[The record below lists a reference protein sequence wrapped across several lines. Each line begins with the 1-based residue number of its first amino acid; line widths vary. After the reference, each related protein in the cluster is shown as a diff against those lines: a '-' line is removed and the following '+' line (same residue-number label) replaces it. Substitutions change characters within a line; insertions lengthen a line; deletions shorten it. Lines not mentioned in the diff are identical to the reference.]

1 MAVMQLAFSAYKRTA
16 FPEAVTVNCFSEK
29 APTKATEPEALLA
42 RAGLEELAQVGTAPI
57 RAVFQKQG
65 LFGDAALIVAN
76 TAVYT
81 LAPDGASTAYTG
93 TIAGDELVDVDAGL
107 DADYNS
113 VARVA
118 NGSAMYVIT
127 GETVTQEDFPVSGGA
142 GASSVCFHK
151 GYWLGVEAGSDAV
164 YYQIPAAT
172 TWNALQFASAEYAPD
187 KLKAIRSF
195 GELIALLGESSTEMW
210 RATGNASSPLEPYG
224 GMSYPIGCRSR
235 DTAVNCLGTL
245 IWVTDTCLVV
255 STSGGEPQVISD
267 NGLAEQIRRTAATD
281 LRASSFAKD
290 GHLFYRLTL
299 GTAATWDYDLST
311 RRWARANSLGQE
323 ACRAHLFA
331 NLGDTV
337 LAADAASNQIW
348 RVDPDIRL
356 DGEDTFTMEFTAFI
370 PPGERPVSV
379 GNIVLHCEQGDAPR
393 TGQGSA
399 PQAWLSVSK
408 DGGKTFGP
416 KKYRDLGSTG
426 QSLRKLRW
434 IGPWIAEPEHG
445 LVVRFGISD
454 PVMRRISGVYYNV
467 P

>member
-42 RAGLEELAQVGTAPI
+42 RAGLEELAQVGNAPI

-65 LFGDAALIVAN
+65 LFGDAALILSN
-76 TAVYT
+76 TTVYALDPT
-81 LAPDGASTAYTG
+81 GSTTTYTG
-93 TIAGDELVDVDAGL
+93 ALPGSDLVDIDAGL

-113 VARVA
+113 VARIA
-118 NGSAMYVIT
+118 TGSAMYL
-127 GETVTQEDFPVSGGA
+127 VTAGNVAVEDFPVSGGA

-172 TWNALQFASAEYAPD
+172 TWNALQFASAEYSPD
-187 KLKAIRSF
+187 KLVAIRSF

-255 STSGGEPQVISD
+255 STSGGEPQVVSD
-267 NGLAEQIRRTAATD
+267 NGLAEQIRRTAAGD
-281 LRASSFAKD
+281 LRASPFAKD
-290 GHLFYRLTL
+290 GHRFYRLTL
-299 GTAATWDYDLST
+299 GGAATWDYDLST
-311 RRWARANSLGQE
+311 RRWARANSQGQE
-323 ACRAHLFA
+323 SSRAHLFA

-337 LAADAASNQIW
+337 IAADSTSSQVW
-348 RVDPDIRL
+348 RVDPDVRL

-370 PPGERPVSV
+370 PPGERPMAV
-379 GNIVLHCEQGDAPR
+379 GNIVLHCEQGDAPL

-399 PQAWLSVSK
+399 PQAWLQISK
-408 DGGKTFGP
+408 DGGKSFGP
-416 KKYRDLGSTG
+416 KKYRDLGATG
-426 QSLRKLRW
+426 QSMRKVRW
-434 IGPWIAEPEHG
+434 LGPWVSEPENG

-454 PVMRRISGVYYNV
+454 PIMRRISGVYYNV